1 MDKDGREIKYEE
13 DPQAYK
19 RARKRQQNR
28 ESAVRSRVKKREE
41 VDDLEDV
48 VRRLQEEKAAMETE
62 NKELKRQNQYFQD
75 LIANKINVSL
85 PTHDMKPE
93 PTPIRS

>member
-1 MDKDGREIKYEE
+1 M
-13 DPQAYK
+13 
-19 RARKRQQNR
+19 QNR

-62 NKELKRQNQYFQD
+62 NKELKRQNQYF
-75 LIANKINVSL
+75 
-85 PTHDMKPE
+85 
-93 PTPIRS
+93 

>member
-1 MDKDGREIKYEE
+1 M
-13 DPQAYK
+13 
-19 RARKRQQNR
+19 
-28 ESAVRSRVKKREE
+28 
-41 VDDLEDV
+41 

>member
-1 MDKDGREIKYEE
+1 L
-13 DPQAYK
+13 
-19 RARKRQQNR
+19 QNR

-75 LIANKINVSL
+75 LISKKINVSL

-93 PTPIRS
+93 PTPFRT